1 MAVVKPMG
9 GLMMSTITAHT
20 LVETSVTDDRH
31 RFELTFVDARGEKHT
46 VSIPSRMAVDLIP
59 VLESLAGSNSDVAGP
74 DFTRIP
80 QEFEVG
86 YAQAERMVLIRF
98 DGEAPYGLGVEVA
111 EALGR
116 ELQEQ
121 SDQVS
126 VLQRPALH

>member
-1 MAVVKPMG
+1 MLVVEPMG
-9 GLMMSTITAHT
+9 GLMMSTITAQT

-59 VLESLAGSNSDVAGP
+59 VLELLAGTNSDAAGP

-86 YAQAERMVLIRF
+86 YALAERMVLIRF

-126 VLQRPALH
+126 VLRRPALH